1 VSRTQVPPSGW
12 VSWVPPRQRSAQAKQ
27 RNPELAAVVVIV
39 PPGIGVCGL
48 PRWRAPWTVI
58 AGTGDRSLSLFS

>member
-1 VSRTQVPPSGW
+1 VVEVVLGQHLLSDGGVALGN
-12 VSWVPPRQRSAQAKQ
+12 QAAVEAADQ
-27 RNPELAAVVVIV
+27 LFVGAVVVIV

-58 AGTGDRSLSLFS
+58 AGTATGR